1 MLEYLVN
8 DKVMNVEDYSTLF
21 FNLFMY
27 FFCRGKVTVPKG
39 KVITFQGVGNP
50 VLVYGDTASSAG
62 STQNSASTAILADNF
77 IAKGVVFKVKY

>member
-1 MLEYLVN
+1 MSRITL
-8 DKVMNVEDYSTLF
+8 LF
-21 FNLFMY
+21 FLIYLCFLL
-27 FFCRGKVTVPKG
+27 CRGKVTVPKG